1 MAPTMGKYR
10 KLKFSD
16 FTDFEN
22 RSYENGVMTLTLA
35 SWGEF
40 HEVVKIFNNNTDY
53 IWRGQRKNWPL
64 KSSFDRKFPKI
75 NNRQAKLNEILKKF
89 KQKLDEL
96 SNPNINGMTDDE
108 IWAIGQHYGLLTPLL
123 DWTESPYIAAYFA
136 FYKKDTKEQSKY
148 RVVYTLNRVAQ
159 TLMRKTKLKKKCK
172 KTGGTISSETIS
184 EGRFIE
190 FLDLTE
196 TCDDRQN
203 IRLKSQ
209 KGRFTKALDGTE
221 IETNISN
228 FVNRRKENVEN
239 EKIILAGIV
248 MPDKVQDDCRAFL
261 ETKKITHGD
270 LFPDYAGA
278 VEICKIEL
286 GLDNVCCS
294 SKLVRH

>member
-1 MAPTMGKYR
+1 MGKYR
-10 KLKFSD
+10 VLKFSD
-16 FTDFEN
+16 FSDFEN

-53 IWRGQRKNWPL
+53 IWRGQRENSPL
-64 KSSFDRKFPKI
+64 KSCFDRKFGKI
-75 NNRQAKLNEILKKF
+75 NNRQAKLDEILKKL

-96 SNPNINGMTDDE
+96 PNLNINGMSDDG
-108 IWAIGQHYGLLTPLL
+108 IWAVGQHYGLLTPLL

-136 FYKKDTKEQSKY
+136 FYKKETKKQLEY
-148 RVVYTLNRVAQ
+148 RVVYALNRVAGRL
-159 TLMRKTKLKKKCK
+159 TGKVILKKKCK
-172 KTGGTISSETIS
+172 KTGEKISSETNG

-190 FLDLTE
+190 FPDLTE

-209 KGRFTKALDGTE
+209 KGKFTKGLNGTE
-221 IETNISN
+221 IKTNILKL
-228 FVNRRKENVEN
+228 VNRRKEYVEN
-239 EKIILAGIV
+239 ENIILAEIV
-248 MPDKVQDDCRAFL
+248 MPDKVRDDCMAFL

-286 GLDNVCCS
+286 GLDNVCGS